1 MIGEDLK
8 RLILST
14 CDIPSVPHVAL
25 KVIRLIDNPNTRL
38 DDLQKAI
45 MADQALTSRVLKIAN
60 SAFYGL
66 RHNVETVSEAVAI
79 IGFNTLKSIV
89 LAAATREVYKKFGII
104 EQKLWEHSL
113 GVSIAA
119 SVIARR
125 TGRVKTEEAAIA
137 GLLHDVGKVLMD
149 NSQPERFSLLME
161 RVYSDRVTFS
171 SLEREYFGFGH
182 GEAGCILAEK
192 WGFPL
197 LLCDVIRD
205 HHNCELNSGEDPY
218 RDDLCRVISLADT
231 LCVRLGVGY
240 RGPMQDL
247 DLGENEKVRN
257 LFIKPEKYKEM
268 EEEFKRLYVSE
279 KLSFLE

>member
-25 KVIRLIDNPNTRL
+25 KVIKLIDNPNTRL
-38 DDLQKAI
+38 DDIQRAI

-66 RHNVETVSEAVAI
+66 RHNVETLSEAVAI

-89 LAAATREVYKKFGII
+89 LAAATREVYKRFGII

-119 SVIARR
+119 FVIARR

-137 GLLHDVGKVLMD
+137 GLLHDIGKVLMD

-161 RVYSDRVTFS
+161 SVYSDRVTFS
-171 SLEREYFGFGH
+171 SLEREYFGFSH
-182 GEAGCILAEK
+182 AEAGCILAEK

-240 RGPMQDL
+240 RGPMQDI
-247 DLGENEKVRN
+247 DLGENEKMRN
-257 LFIKPEKYKEM
+257 LFIKPEEYKEM
-268 EEEFKRLYVSE
+268 EEEFKRFYVSE

>member
-25 KVIRLIDNPNTRL
+25 KVIKLIENPNTRL
-38 DDLQKAI
+38 DDIQKAI

-89 LAAATREVYKKFGII
+89 LAAATREVYKRFGII

-161 RVYSDRVTFS
+161 RVYSDRITFS
-171 SLEREYFGFGH
+171 SIEREYFGFGH
-182 GEAGCILAEK
+182 AEAGCILAEK

-218 RDDLCRVISLADT
+218 RDDLCRVISFADT
-231 LCVRLGVGY
+231 ICVRLGVGY
-240 RGPMQDL
+240 RGPLQDI
-247 DLGENEKVRN
+247 DLGENEKMRN
-257 LFIKPEKYKEM
+257 LFIKPEEYKEI

>member
-25 KVIRLIDNPNTRL
+25 KVIKLIDNPNTRL
-38 DDLQKAI
+38 DDIQKAI

-89 LAAATREVYKKFGII
+89 LAAATREVYKRFGII

-171 SLEREYFGFGH
+171 SIEREYFGFGH
-182 GEAGCILAEK
+182 AEAGCILAEK

-231 LCVRLGVGY
+231 ICVRLGVGY
-240 RGPMQDL
+240 RGPLQDI
-247 DLGENEKVRN
+247 DLGENEKMRN
-257 LFIKPEKYKEM
+257 LFIKPEEYKEM
-268 EEEFKRLYVSE
+268 EEEFKRLYVVE

>member
-25 KVIRLIDNPNTRL
+25 KVIKLIDNPNTRL
-38 DDLQKAI
+38 DDIQKAI

-89 LAAATREVYKKFGII
+89 LAAATREVYKRFGII

-171 SLEREYFGFGH
+171 SIEREYFGFGH
-182 GEAGCILAEK
+182 AEAGCILAEK

-231 LCVRLGVGY
+231 ICVRLGVGY
-240 RGPMQDL
+240 RGHLQDI
-247 DLGENEKVRN
+247 DLGENEKMRN
-257 LFIKPEKYKEM
+257 LFIKPEEYKEM
-268 EEEFKRLYVSE
+268 EEEFKRLYVVE

>member
-25 KVIRLIDNPNTRL
+25 KVINLIENPNTRL
-38 DDLQKAI
+38 DDIQKAI

-89 LAAATREVYKKFGII
+89 LAAATREVYKRFGII

-171 SLEREYFGFGH
+171 SIEREYFGFGH
-182 GEAGCILAEK
+182 AEAGCILAEK

-197 LLCDVIRD
+197 ILCDVIRD
-205 HHNCELNSGEDPY
+205 HHNCEVNSGEDPY

-231 LCVRLGVGY
+231 ICVRLGVGY
-240 RGPMQDL
+240 RGPCRTL
-247 DLGENEKVRN
+247 T
-257 LFIKPEKYKEM
+257 
-268 EEEFKRLYVSE
+268 SE
-279 KLSFLE
+279 KMKK